1 MRVPKLSVAFFAVV
15 IGAAGCNRTDAT
27 NDISTEAN
35 LAADSAVNDVLGAN
49 EQISDSSGLPT
60 DAAGFANAVAA
71 SDMFE
76 IESAKIAVDKA
87 SSAQIKSFAEELRA
101 DHEKSSAELK
111 AAAAKGTSPIT
122 VTPKLTAEQQG
133 MLDQLKSA
141 AGADFDRRFID
152 LQTNAHQKAL
162 ALLQNYVGNGDSAPL
177 KDFASKAA
185 TVVEG
190 HLDHVNTIRQ

>member
-35 LAADSAVNDVLGAN
+35 LAADSAANDVLGAN

-76 IESAKIAVDKA
+76 IESAKIAADKA
-87 SSAQIKSFAEELRA
+87 SSAGIKSFADQLRT
-101 DHEKSSAELK
+101 DHEKSSVDLK
-111 AAAAKGTSPIT
+111 AAAAKGTPPVT
-122 VTPKLTAEQQG
+122 VTPKLASEQQA

-141 AGADFDRRFID
+141 TGADFDRRFID
-152 LQTNAHQKAL
+152 TQTNAHQKAL
-162 ALLQNYVGNGDSAPL
+162 AVLQNYTGKGDSVPL
-177 KDFASKAA
+177 KEFASKAA

-190 HLDHVNTIRQ
+190 HLEHVNSIRK